1 MHKQGKRIR
10 FTNFKDIVCEKG
22 DNEFTMNDNR
32 LVIEE
37 SIFLASLKLE
47 RIHWEV
53 VRESHTNVILN
64 QIHSLQRELE
74 WIKKSIKD

>member
-1 MHKQGKRIR
+1 MMKILVK
-10 FTNFKDIVCEKG
+10 KG

-37 SIFLASLKLE
+37 GIFLASMKLE
-47 RIHWEV
+47 QIHWEV

-74 WIKKSIKD
+74 WIKKSIQD